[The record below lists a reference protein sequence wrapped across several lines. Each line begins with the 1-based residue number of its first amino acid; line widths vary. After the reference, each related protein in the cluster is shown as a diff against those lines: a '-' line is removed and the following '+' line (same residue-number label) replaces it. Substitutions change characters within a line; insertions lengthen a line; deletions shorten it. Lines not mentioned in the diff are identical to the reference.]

1 MKESS
6 GKMTIPGRKQ
16 IFRSFA
22 NGRVKSDRLGLI
34 TESAIDEQPLLQL
47 VMKQGEVQMS
57 QSLAEIRERTAAS
70 VASLPDECRRL
81 DDPVSVGVEIS
92 TELQELVERTRN
104 EPQRRKGREG
114 R

>member
-1 MKESS
+1 MKESI
-6 GKMTIPGRKQ
+6 GKMTYPGRKQ

-22 NGRVKSDRLGLI
+22 DGQVKSDRLGLI
-34 TESAIDEQPLLQL
+34 TESPIGEQPLLQV

-57 QSLAEIRERTAAS
+57 QSLAEIRERTAAT

-92 TELQELVERTRN
+92 EGLQELMERTIN
-104 EPQRRKGREG
+104 EPQRRRGRRGE
-114 R
+114 